1 MKTAVTGEPPSFA
14 DLSVERGFLHEYRLA
29 GLRSVTYACAL
40 GIAAYLAIGV
50 VDIALGGW
58 DPEATLRRLIAV
70 ALLMVTATVIV
81 AEPYRVLRNYS
92 LLLGTLGTI
101 TIVGLIS
108 VIHLLRDE
116 DVRALVNPV
125 ALLALWILYGFVRLP
140 IRVAVLVGTVA
151 SLFSMFGC
159 RLTNMEEPG
168 ARTLIYLIMGNAL
181 GVLLAR
187 SIEKRERQLFLQRRI
202 AEAAQ
207 TELLRR
213 TNRAETA
220 SAEKSRLM
228 AAVGHDLR
236 QPMLSAALHA
246 GVLSQKLEAGDL
258 EAVGKQAERV
268 EQSVKVLGDTLEHL
282 LTAAQYDADGGPTRV
297 QPIPLSRVFE
307 RLRELFQPEA
317 QRRGLS
323 LRIKDPG
330 DGLLVYTDEQTLFRT
345 LMNLVS
351 NAMKFTTPAH
361 GAEAGV
367 VVRAFFRGDA
377 CRVFVAD
384 NGIGIP
390 ETEIESIWEP
400 YFQVGNQERSR
411 EKGLGLGLYLVKESL
426 KRLPGHTVSARS
438 TFGRGSRFCVG
449 LPAVRLN
456 DEDRGFKADLK
467 AGSVHPEALTAGDL
481 SGQYILLIED
491 DQEVRAALESQFAA
505 WGMVCTSASNAQEVM
520 QLWRAEG
527 ARVDRIVADF
537 RLPGGT
543 NGADAINEIRH
554 LLGYHPSAIL
564 ITAEVDRSLILSI
577 LPPQTSFLKKP
588 FDATA
593 LMSALLN

>member
-1 MKTAVTGEPPSFA
+1 MKGADTRELPSFA
-14 DLSVERGFLHEYRLA
+14 DLSVERGFLYEYRLA
-29 GLRSVTYACAL
+29 GLRYVTYACAL

-70 ALLMVTATVIV
+70 ALLVVTATVIL

-92 LLLGTLGTI
+92 FLLGTLGTI

-116 DVRALVNPV
+116 DVRSLVNPV

-140 IRVAVLVGTVA
+140 IRVALLVGTVA

-187 SIEKRERQLFLQRRI
+187 SIETRERQLFLQRRI

-207 TELLRR
+207 NELLRR
-213 TNRAETA
+213 TNLAESA

-258 EAVGKQAERV
+258 RSVGKQAERV

-282 LTAAQYDADGGPTRV
+282 LTAAQYDADGEPARV
-297 QPIPLSRVFE
+297 QPVPLTRVFD

-323 LRIKDPG
+323 LRIREPDER
-330 DGLLVYTDEQTLFRT
+330 LHVYTDEQTLFRV

-351 NAMKFTTPAH
+351 NAMKFTTPVH
-361 GAEAGV
+361 GAETGV
-367 VVRAFFRGDA
+367 VVRAFSRGDA
-377 CRVFVAD
+377 CRIFVAD

-390 ETEIESIWEP
+390 VTEIESIWEP

-411 EKGLGLGLYLVKESL
+411 ENGLGLGLYLVRESL

-438 TFGRGSRFCVG
+438 NLGRGSRFCVS
-449 LPAVRLN
+449 LPAVCLN
-456 DEDRGFKADLK
+456 DEGGGFKTVLEVDSVCREPV
-467 AGSVHPEALTAGDL
+467 AGGDL
-481 SGQYILLIED
+481 TGKCVLLIED

-505 WGMVCTSASNAQEVM
+505 WGMICASASNVQEAM
-520 QLWRAEG
+520 RLGSAEG

-537 RLPGGT
+537 RLPGG
-543 NGADAINEIRH
+543 
-554 LLGYHPSAIL
+554 P
-564 ITAEVDRSLILSI
+564 TAQM
-577 LPPQTSFLKKP
+577 PYKK
-588 FDATA
+588 
-593 LMSALLN
+593 SGSY